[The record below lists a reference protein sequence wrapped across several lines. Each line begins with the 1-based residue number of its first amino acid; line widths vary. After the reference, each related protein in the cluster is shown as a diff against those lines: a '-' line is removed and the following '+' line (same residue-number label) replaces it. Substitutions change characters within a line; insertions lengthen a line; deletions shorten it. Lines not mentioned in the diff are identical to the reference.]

1 MLGGGFFSIR
11 LKKKQMCFFTCRDT
25 GCEKETEGHWLF
37 VRMLLTV
44 YSFKGGFK
52 FYSVACVESI
62 LCSWHKAKDNWFVSI
77 PHDET

>member
-1 MLGGGFFSIR
+1 MCVWVLLYTFKEETDVFFQVQR
-11 LKKKQMCFFTCRDT
+11 LLDVRN
-25 GCEKETEGHWLF
+25 ETEGHWPF
-37 VRMLLTV
+37 VRVLLTV

-77 PHDET
+77 PNDET